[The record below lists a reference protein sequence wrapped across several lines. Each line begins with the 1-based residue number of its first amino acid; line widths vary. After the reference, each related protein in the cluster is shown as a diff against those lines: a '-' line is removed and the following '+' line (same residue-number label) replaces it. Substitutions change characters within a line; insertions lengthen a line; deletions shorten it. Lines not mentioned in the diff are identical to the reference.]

1 MIKMQWRG
9 QEQILTAT
17 ASTRQDQGQGDLM
30 PPPMAEF
37 AAGFCPPKIH
47 EKKSRNSNN
56 KVKSTLQ

>member
-1 MIKMQWRG
+1 MIKMQWHG
-9 QEQILTAT
+9 QGQILTAT

-47 EKKSRNSNN
+47 EKK
-56 KVKSTLQ
+56 KQKF